1 MNAPDAPLRPAWR
14 SRGAWITLL
23 LIATIGLTA
32 DLLSK
37 YVAFERVAGT
47 PVTVVKSEVEAA
59 VRAGGAS
66 VAALIPPH
74 EDVRVIPGVLS
85 FKLVL
90 NTGAVFG
97 AGQGKRWLFV
107 VFTGVAFAFA
117 LWLFAL
123 RTEARDRV
131 AHVAIALVLSGG
143 LGNLYDRLRYACVRD
158 FIHPLPGWRLPFG
171 LRWPGGSDELWPY
184 VSNVADKLLLLGIA
198 VLLVVLWREDA
209 KTEPT
214 TTSA

>member
-1 MNAPDAPLRPAWR
+1 MNIPHATIRPAWR
-14 SRGAWITLL
+14 SRRAWTMLL
-23 LIATIGLTA
+23 LLATIGLAA
-32 DLLSK
+32 DLVSK
-37 YVAFERVAGT
+37 HIAFERVAGT
-47 PVTVVKSEVEAA
+47 PVHVLKSEVEAA
-59 VRAGGAS
+59 VRTGGPA

-74 EDVRVIPGVLS
+74 EETRVIPGVLS

-107 VFTGVAFAFA
+107 VFTGVAFVFA

-123 RTEARDRV
+123 RTDARDRV
-131 AHVAIALVLSGG
+131 AHVAIALVLAGG

-184 VSNVADKLLLLGIA
+184 VSNVADKLLLIGIG
-198 VLLVVLWREDA
+198 VLLVVLWREDTA
-209 KTEPT
+209 REPAT
-214 TTSA
+214 PSA